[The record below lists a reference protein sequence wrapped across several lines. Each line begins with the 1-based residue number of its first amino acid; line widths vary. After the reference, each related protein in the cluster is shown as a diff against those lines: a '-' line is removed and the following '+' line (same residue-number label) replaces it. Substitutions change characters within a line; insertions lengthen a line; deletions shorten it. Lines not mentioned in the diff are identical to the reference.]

1 MKVEKLIEKRGK
13 DYGNPEYFFSQ
24 LSGVWTSML
33 GIPVSPTE
41 CAALMIA
48 FKNLR
53 LVNNPNHLDTL
64 DDIEGY
70 TYIAKLL
77 ADKYCEQK
85 D

>member
-1 MKVEKLIEKRGK
+1 
-13 DYGNPEYFFSQ
+13 
-24 LSGVWTSML
+24 ML